1 MKSITRV
8 CLSWFAALALAACGS
23 GSSRPVGS
31 SPSSGNG
38 AACQSQSDCP
48 SGQACLTVGGVS
60 ACTISCSASGSECTG
75 MASCGS
81 VGSVSASFC
90 RPPTMSASMADAGE
104 APRAEEQPKAPCRSD
119 AECVALQEGAVCGA
133 SRGERGCTIVCSA
146 RSQCNPPAVGGI
158 ATNFMDCVT
167 DESNPSRRI
176 CAPDPA
182 CFQPSNP
189 YACVTLPMMPPPNP
203 FEDAGF

>member
-1 MKSITRV
+1 MKSISMFSFS
-8 CLSWFAALALAACGS
+8 LLASMALAACGPA
-23 GSSRPVGS
+23 SSRPVGS

-48 SGQACLTVGGVS
+48 NGQACLSVGGVS

-75 MASCGS
+75 MASCGA

-90 RPPTMSASMADAGE
+90 RPATMSSSGADAS
-104 APRAEEQPKAPCRSD
+104 APSAEEQPKAPCRSD
-119 AECVALQEGAVCGA
+119 AECVALQEGSVCGA
-133 SRGERGCTIVCSA
+133 FRGDRGCTIVCSQ
-146 RSQCNPPAVGGI
+146 RSQCNPPAVGGL

-167 DESNPSRRI
+167 DESNPARRI

-189 YACVTLPMMPPPNP
+189 YACVTFPMMPPNP